1 VVKQESYM
9 LIKVRC
15 VLSMQVLVDFMENS
29 KTV

>member
-1 VVKQESYM
+1 M